1 MSSKIESY
9 ACFYCWNVYL
19 IMWIHVLQ
27 FSFSKTKW
35 QATVEWARANSS
47 IRGRTSIWREYLYHQ
62 KGIIC
67 MFIVEM
73 FILITWIHV
82 LQFFFSARRSSGSS
96 FLSARRT
103 FLGTVAVVRCLWVL
117 LWMILWLLLWCDMS
131 RMGWY
136 SDSDLLL
143 WVVHYGYSD
152 STCCRGAVV
161 VHYGIRIY
169 S

>member
-82 LQFFFSARRSSGSS
+82 LQFFFFSKTEFRIIFFISKTHFFGYCCCGAMS
-96 FLSARRT
+96 
-103 FLGTVAVVRCLWVL
+103 LGTVVDDTLTLAVVRYVSDG
-117 LWMILWLLLWCDMS
+117 MILWLGSIAVGGALRILWAC
-131 RMGWY
+131 
-136 SDSDLLL
+136 LAQL
-143 WVVHYGYSD
+143 
-152 STCCRGAVV
+152 
-161 VHYGIRIY
+161 
-169 S
+169 

>member
-82 LQFFFSARRSSGSS
+82 LQFFFQQDGVQDHLFYQQDAL
-96 FLSARRT
+96 F
-103 FLGTVAVVRCLWVL
+103 WV
-117 LWMILWLLLWCDMS
+117 LLLWCDVS
-131 RMGWY
+131 GYCCGWY
-136 SDSDLLL
+136 SDS
-143 WVVHYGYSD
+143 
-152 STCCRGAVV
+152 CCGAICL
-161 VHYGIRIY
+161 GWDDTLTRIY
-169 S
+169 CCGWCITDTLTRRVVAVL